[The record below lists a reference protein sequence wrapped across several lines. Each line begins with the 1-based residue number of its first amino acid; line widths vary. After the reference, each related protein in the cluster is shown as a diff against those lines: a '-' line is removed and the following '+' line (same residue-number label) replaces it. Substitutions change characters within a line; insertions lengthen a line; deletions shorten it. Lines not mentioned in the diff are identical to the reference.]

1 MDNDKLFEKAKK
13 IKAVLCDVD
22 GTLVNNDKEI
32 TDFTATTIKNVAKK
46 GIFVSICSGRVAPML
61 SVMTNKLDIKG
72 PVVSVNGGLI
82 VDSVTGDTLFG
93 KKIKSKSAREIFLFS
108 LEKGL
113 DCGAVVSTG
122 AHFTKNSY
130 RIKIFE
136 KYNVQAQ
143 QSGQNQ
149 LVLTT
154 SNDPDIVNF
163 EDVYKFLILA
173 KNQDEYNTYRE
184 HFEQNDNLFVVS
196 SEKLLIELMPSGVNK
211 GLGVLE
217 IAKLLKIT
225 PDEVMVFGDF
235 ENDKEMFETA
245 GFRVAMGN
253 ASDEIKKLSDYVT
266 DTNQNDGVAK
276 ALEKFLL

>member
-1 MDNDKLFEKAKK
+1 MDNGKLFEKAKK

-82 VDSVTGDTLFG
+82 VDSVTGDILFG
-93 KKIKSKSAREIFLFS
+93 KKIRSETAREIFLFS

-122 AHFTKNSY
+122 AHFTKGS
-130 RIKIFE
+130 RRVKIFE
-136 KYNVQAQ
+136 KYNVQAEH
-143 QSGQNQ
+143 SGQKP

-154 SNDPDIVNF
+154 SDNPEVVDF
-163 EDVYKFLILA
+163 EDVYKFLVLA
-173 KNQDEYNTYRE
+173 KDQDEYDTYRE
-184 HFEQNDNLFVVS
+184 HFERNKNLFVVS
-196 SEKLLIELMPSGVNK
+196 SENFLIELMPCGVNK

-217 IAKLLKIT
+217 IAKLMGIT
-225 PDEVMVFGDF
+225 PEEVMVFGDF

-276 ALEKFLL
+276 AIEKFLL

>member
-1 MDNDKLFEKAKK
+1 MNNDKLFEKAKK

-32 TDFTATTIKNVAKK
+32 TDFTAATIKKAAKN

-82 VDSVTGDTLFG
+82 VDSVTGDKVFG
-93 KKIKSKSAREIFLFS
+93 KKIPSEMAREIFSFS
-108 LEKGL
+108 LEKGI

-122 AHFTKNSY
+122 AHFTKDS
-130 RIKIFE
+130 RRVKIFE
-136 KYNVQAQ
+136 KYNVQAK
-143 QSGQNQ
+143 QSGQKP

-154 SNDPDIVNF
+154 SDKPDVVDF

-173 KNQDEYNTYRE
+173 KNQDEYNTYRK
-184 HFEQNDNLFVVS
+184 HFEQNKNLFVVS
-196 SEKLLIELMPSGVNK
+196 SEKFLIELMPCGVNK

-217 IAKLLKIT
+217 IAKLMGIT

-245 GFRVAMGN
+245 GFCVAMGN
-253 ASDEIKKLSDYVT
+253 ATDDIKELSDYVT

-276 ALEKFLL
+276 AIEKFLL